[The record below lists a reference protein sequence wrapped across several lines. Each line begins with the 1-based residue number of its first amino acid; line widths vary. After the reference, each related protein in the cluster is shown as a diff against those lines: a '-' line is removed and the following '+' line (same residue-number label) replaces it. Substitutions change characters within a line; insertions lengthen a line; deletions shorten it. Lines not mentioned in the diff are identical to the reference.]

1 MALTPGSA
9 GNIERQ
15 QPANGLPDK
24 NGNGHHRPET
34 RPAPMRRRAPWWRA
48 LALPLVVG
56 AACGGGAFY
65 TAQHFIKPTY
75 STGTTLLFAS
85 AGGGGGLASLLGA
98 AGPGAGADTG
108 GSVPLLPGI
117 YSAPLF
123 GSTPGSAMSV
133 MATGTFQ
140 AKIVNKLK
148 LPARWHVAPS
158 EAFARLGK
166 EVSYGVDRNG
176 FLAVSATD
184 PDPKLAAKIVNTYVQ
199 TLQQMTKQLNSERI
213 RLYRRKMELTLQN
226 RSRALSLKNAQL
238 VALQTGNI
246 RRYPLGTGA
255 NATYQ
260 DLVTQKIATTAELNA
275 TATTLQKQIQT
286 ARRTYNA
293 GAGLPTSVT
302 FAGDTLLRL
311 RSAES
316 AFRSAKNLLGPDNP
330 EYQKAEL
337 ALTQARA
344 EFKNEA
350 KRQSTAVN
358 TGLTANIADL
368 QQKQAALAGK
378 LDFLNKT
385 SAPIKDVLL
394 NLPAARVREEQLTS
408 DIGLERG
415 QVNTLKIALQTAR
428 LVEGSQ
434 TLPAFSVMDPAGVPD
449 KPSAPRPLYMMVF
462 AAIAGFLLAAAL
474 QVARAVWRQ
483 PVLVGE
489 VRRWTEKYII
499 MDPYDGPDAPPAL
512 EDEEGPRRSLP
523 GDSARRALPGDPAA
537 TMEIPAPPAA
547 RETPSERGRKP

>member
-34 RPAPMRRRAPWWRA
+34 RPAPVRRRAPWWRA

-75 STGTTLLFAS
+75 STATTLWFTS
-85 AGGGGGLASLLGA
+85 GGGGGGLLGML
-98 AGPGAGADTG
+98 GGAQNADTG
-108 GSVPLLPGI
+108 GSVPLLPGL

-123 GSTPGSAMSV
+123 GSTPSSAMSI

-140 AKIVNKLK
+140 GKIVTNLK
-148 LPARWHVAPS
+148 LPTRWHVPPP
-158 EAFARLGK
+158 EAFARLTK

-176 FLAVSATD
+176 FLAITASD

-199 TLQQMTKQLNSERI
+199 TLQQMATQMNTGRTRMVRQKLER
-213 RLYRRKMELTLQN
+213 TLQN
-226 RSRALSLKNAQL
+226 RSRELNQKNAQL
-238 VALQTGNI
+238 AALQSGNI
-246 RRYPLGTGA
+246 RRYPMGTGA
-255 NATYQ
+255 TTTYQ
-260 DLVTQKIATTAELNA
+260 SLANDKITTQEELNSATTE
-275 TATTLQKQIQT
+275 LQKQIRT
-286 ARRTYNA
+286 ARRTYGQGTN
-293 GAGLPTSVT
+293 LPTSVP
-302 FAGDTLLRL
+302 FAGDTLVRL
-311 RSAES
+311 RKAQSDFSSA
-316 AFRSAKNLLGPDNP
+316 RDQLGPDNP

-337 ALTQARA
+337 ALRQALT
-344 EFKNEA
+344 ETKNEA
-350 KRQSTAVN
+350 KRQITAVN
-358 TGLTANIADL
+358 TGLTPNISDL
-368 QQKQAALAGK
+368 TIKQATLQGK
-378 LDFLNKT
+378 LDYIIRAM
-385 SAPIKDVLL
+385 APIKNVML
-394 NLPAARVREEQLTS
+394 NLPAAKIQEDQLTA
-408 DIGLERG
+408 DIRNKRGLVD
-415 QVNTLKIALQTAR
+415 QLQNALQLAR
-428 LVEGSQ
+428 LAEGSQ
-434 TLPAFSVMDPAGVPD
+434 SLAAFSVVDPAGVPD
-449 KPSAPRPLYMMVF
+449 KPTAPRPLYMMVF

-512 EDEEGPRRSLP
+512 EEEGPRRSLP
-523 GDSARRALPGDPAA
+523 GDSSRRALSGDPAA
-537 TMEIPAPPAA
+537 TMEIPAPPSA